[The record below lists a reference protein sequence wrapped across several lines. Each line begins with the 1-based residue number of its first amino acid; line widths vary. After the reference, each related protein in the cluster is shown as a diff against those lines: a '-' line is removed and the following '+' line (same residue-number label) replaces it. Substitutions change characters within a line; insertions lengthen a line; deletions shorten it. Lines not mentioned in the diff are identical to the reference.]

1 MLRIHLLGSL
11 KLFDADVPLALAT
24 PPKTLHLLAYLLLQR
39 QAAVTRDQ
47 LAFTLWPDRS
57 EPEARGQLRRYLYR
71 LRQFL
76 PEGDWLITHGEQVQW
91 NTAADYWLDVA
102 EFERL
107 SSGTLRADRLEAA
120 LKLYPHDLLIDLYE
134 DWVIIE
140 RERLYNLYLDDLQ
153 RLLEHYRD
161 ERAYDRAISCAQQI
175 LKREPL
181 HENIVRELM
190 RLRAAAGDR
199 TRALEDYR
207 HFQLRVR
214 EELGVPPLPETMA
227 LYESLRQAT
236 FTPEVSAPQVSTPQ
250 VSAPQVFVSQVSAP
264 QLTARPF
271 GARPV
276 KVPAPLTRILGRELE
291 LVAVRDLM
299 RSSTTRL
306 LTLTGPGGTGK
317 TRLAQEVAQ
326 RLAQEPQAFSDGIF
340 YVSLSALTSADFVLP
355 AIAKVLEVPETS
367 QRSLSEA
374 IKDILLNKDLLLI
387 LDNFEHLLEAA
398 PLVTDLLSATADL
411 RVLIT
416 SREVLH
422 VYGEHE
428 FAVPPLPL
436 PDLDRAKQSP
446 PHELLNFAAIALFV
460 ERARAVQSDFVL
472 AADNAAAVAE
482 ICVRLDGLPLAIE
495 LAAARSKLFTPEAML
510 PRLSDRLSFLIGQ
523 ARDRPDRQR
532 TLRGVID
539 WSYNLLSEDEKIM
552 FARLSVFAGSFTAEA
567 AQALDLVQSDRAGAG
582 PADVLDRLAAL
593 IDKSMLRTFNLEAA
607 GSPPRFRML
616 STLREYAQEKLI
628 KRGEDE
634 PLRVRHAHY
643 YFTLAREGAPALR
656 GPQQLDWMRRLEAER
671 DNFRAALSWTLEQT
685 PEHADVGLR
694 LAVAL
699 GRFWS
704 LHGDWTEGAQWLLR
718 SLAQQPQ
725 AKPAVRAW
733 GLSEASELVDKLGR
747 VSEADALAAES
758 LALFRELGEARGL
771 ADAMCNLAG
780 ARLSQNDYERAEP
793 MLLEALA
800 LYRQLDVP
808 TGAAIALSYLG
819 MLAKEQGHYDRAAA
833 CHAES
838 LELNRRAGN
847 AFGMALDLT
856 QLSFIAYWLGQYER
870 SAELAQQAVDLAR
883 RMNDRRG
890 LASALDGVGAALG
903 KLGRYAEAG
912 HWLTESLTLYRELG
926 NKNGQAMV
934 LNDLAMVVAG
944 QHDDQSARQL
954 YLEAL
959 GLAWQIG
966 DRRRIAFCL
975 EGLGLASVESDPERT
990 TWWLS
995 AADGLREIIAA
1006 PLPPA
1011 EKVLYDQALAQLH
1024 DRLSPAI
1031 FEAAWQSGRMTP
1043 LAEVV
1048 GPLLTGG

>member
-1 MLRIHLLGSL
+1 MLRLHLLGSL
-11 KLFDADVPLALAT
+11 KLFDDDVPLALAT

-57 EPEARGQLRRYLYR
+57 EPDARGQLRRYLYR
-71 LRQFL
+71 LRQLL
-76 PEGDWLITHGEQVQW
+76 PQGEWLITHGEHVQW
-91 NTAADYWLDVA
+91 NMAADYWLDVA

-107 SSGTLRADRLEAA
+107 SSSGPDRLEAA
-120 LKLYPHDLLIDLYE
+120 LKLYSHDLLIDLYE

-161 ERAYDRAISCAQQI
+161 ERAYDRAIACAQQI

-207 HFQLRVR
+207 HFQQRVM
-214 EELGVPPLPETMA
+214 EELGVPPLPETTA

-236 FTPEVSAPQVSTPQ
+236 FTPEVSVPPPTV
-250 VSAPQVFVSQVSAP
+250 
-264 QLTARPF
+264 RPV

-276 KVPAPLTRILGRELE
+276 KAPVPLTRILGREPE
-291 LVAVRDLM
+291 LVAVRDLI

-326 RLAQEPQAFSDGIF
+326 RLAQEPQVFGDGIF
-340 YVSLSALTSADFVLP
+340 YVSLSALTSPDFVLP

-374 IKDILLNKDLLLI
+374 VKDVLLNKDLLLI

-436 PDLDRAKQSP
+436 PDLDRLP
-446 PHELLNFAAIALFV
+446 LPDELLNFAAIALFV
-460 ERARAVQSDFVL
+460 ERARVVQADFAL
-472 AADNAAAVAE
+472 TADNAVAVAA

-510 PRLSDRLSFLIGQ
+510 LRLSDRLSFLIGQ
-523 ARDRPDRQR
+523 TRDRPDRQR

-539 WSYNLLSEDEKIM
+539 WSYNLLSEDEKIV

-567 AQALDLVQSDRAGAG
+567 AQALDLVQFDRAGES
-582 PADVLDRLAAL
+582 PADVLDQLAVL
-593 IDKSMLRTFNLEAA
+593 IDKNMLRTYNLEAA

-634 PLRVRHAHY
+634 TLHLRHARY

-725 AKPAVRAW
+725 ANPAVRAW
-733 GLSEASELVDKLGR
+733 GLSMASELVDKLGR
-747 VSEADALAAES
+747 VSEADAMAAES

-780 ARLSQNDYERAEP
+780 ARLSQNDYARAEP

-808 TGAAIALSYLG
+808 TGAATALSYLG
-819 MLAKEQGHYDRAAA
+819 MLAKEQGHYDHAAA

-847 AFGMALDLT
+847 AFGIAQDLT

-883 RMNDRRG
+883 HMNDRRG

-995 AADGLREIIAA
+995 AADGLRELIAA

-1024 DRLSPAI
+1024 ERLSPAI

-1043 LAEVV
+1043 LADVV
-1048 GPLLTGG
+1048 APLLA